1 MVASSLA
8 HNIHRL
14 IDYGSIGYQ
23 GVDFVDYMSVLV
35 KKYQWRVNTMQL
47 VRSLAN

>member
-1 MVASSLA
+1 MVGSSLA

-14 IDYGSIGYQ
+14 IDFVSI
-23 GVDFVDYMSVLV
+23 DFVDYMSVLV